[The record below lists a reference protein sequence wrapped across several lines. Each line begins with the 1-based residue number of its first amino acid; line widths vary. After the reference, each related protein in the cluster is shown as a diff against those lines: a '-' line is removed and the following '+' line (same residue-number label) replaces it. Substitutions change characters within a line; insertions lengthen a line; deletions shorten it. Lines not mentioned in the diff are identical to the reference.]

1 MRSIR
6 IARRARRSAVLNLYE
21 TGVASAAPVSV
32 CLSAAG
38 DEVEGLADMRF
49 DDSERGTSG
58 EAFAPEVFAGSSAAA
73 ERLRLQV
80 ARFAPH
86 FRTVLLVGEPGVGKE
101 SVARELHRMCPA
113 GAEPLCALDIEDFAG
128 GADGAGMLYL
138 RGLGGLRTELHET
151 LLRRLN
157 GLGRDRRVV
166 VACAGE
172 PRGMVAAGRLQ
183 SEVLERVG
191 MLEIRVAPLRERVSD
206 LRQMAL
212 TMLGGL
218 AVRRR
223 ASSWIG
229 SGCWRYGWPGNLA
242 ELWQAMHGFA
252 ADGVLA
258 VCAARGSAVQ
268 VRCELEEV
276 IERHVMEVLERCA
289 GNKLRAAELLGISR
303 STLYRMLGA
312 AG

>member
-1 MRSIR
+1 MWC
-6 IARRARRSAVLNLYE
+6 VLPIY
-21 TGVASAAPVSV
+21 ASMI
-32 CLSAAG
+32 LNAG
-38 DEVEGLADMRF
+38 PDEG
-49 DDSERGTSG
+49 RGG
-58 EAFAPEVFAGSSAAA
+58 EAFAPEVFAGSSAAV

-86 FRTVLLVGEPGVGKE
+86 FRTVLLVGEAGVGKE

-113 GAEPLCALDIEDFAG
+113 GAEPLCTLEIEDFAG

-138 RGLGGLRTELHET
+138 RGLGGLRPELHEA

-157 GLGRDRRVV
+157 GLGRERRVV

-191 MLEIRVAPLRERVSD
+191 MLEIRVAPLRERTGD
-206 LRQMAL
+206 LREMVRA
-212 TMLGGL
+212 MLGRL
-218 AVRRR
+218 
-223 ASSWIG
+223 
-229 SGCWRYGWPGNLA
+229 GCAPEVEARLDWERLPGYTWPGNLG
-242 ELWQAMHGFA
+242 ELWLAMEGFA
-252 ADGVLA
+252 ADGVL
-258 VCAARGSAVQ
+258 RFGRPEGESAGEV
-268 VRCELEEV
+268 VKLEEV
-276 IERHVMEVLERCA
+276 IERHVMDVLERCA
-289 GNKLRAAELLGISR
+289 GNKLKAAELLGISR

>member
-1 MRSIR
+1 MT
-6 IARRARRSAVLNLYE
+6 LNV
-21 TGVASAAPVSV
+21 GQV
-32 CLSAAG
+32 
-38 DEVEGLADMRF
+38 
-49 DDSERGTSG
+49 G

-128 GADGAGMLYL
+128 GAEGAGMLYL

-206 LRQMAL
+206 LREMAL
-212 TMLGGL
+212 TMLGRLGGAQAGEQL
-218 AVRRR
+218 DWERML
-223 ASSWIG
+223 G
-229 SGCWRYGWPGNLA
+229 YGWPGNLA

-252 ADGVLA
+252 ADGVLRFA
-258 VCAARGSAVQ
+258 LPEGAGAGEVVK
-268 VRCELEEV
+268 LEEV